1 MPEEE
6 KKNMRKLWILL
17 STAMLGLMF
26 FAGSGAGV
34 WARSRRVAASS
45 QPAQTSPAP
54 ATEKSAKGAA
64 ATGEKVDINSA
75 TKEQLDALPGIGEAY
90 AQKIIDNRPYHTK
103 RDLVTKKVIPAST
116 YAKIKDQVVAQ
127 HEKGAKATGKQ

>member
-1 MPEEE
+1 
-6 KKNMRKLWILL
+6 MRKLWILL
-17 STAMLGLMF
+17 STAVLSLTLVTLS
-26 FAGSGAGV
+26 SGRLAPL
-34 WARSRRVAASS
+34 ADNSTASS
-45 QPAQTSPAP
+45 EAAQTSPAP
-54 ATEKSAKGAA
+54 ATEKSAKGTA
-64 ATGEKVDINSA
+64 ATGEKVDINTA

-127 HEKGAKATGKQ
+127 HEKGAKTGTK

>member
-1 MPEEE
+1 
-6 KKNMRKLWILL
+6 MRKLWILL
-17 STAMLGLMF
+17 LTAMLGLMF
-26 FAGSGAGV
+26 IAGSSERV
-34 WARSRRVAASS
+34 WAGANSSAASS
-45 QPAQTSPAP
+45 QSAQTSPAP

-116 YAKIKDQVVAQ
+116 YTKIKDQIVAQ
-127 HEKGAKATGKQ
+127 HEKGAKATDK